1 MVETLHPDVLDRYKR
16 HILMRNIGGIGQKK
30 LFNANILL
38 IGLGGIGSSVIQY
51 LAGAGVGNIGIADQD
66 TIALSNLHRQTIYKN
81 KDIGKKKVEVAA
93 SFVRELN
100 ENIKI
105 DTYDFFIDDH
115 KSAEVISGYDLIL
128 DGTDNV
134 KSRIEI
140 NKACVKYEK
149 PLIFGGVAGWEGTVS
164 FLLKD
169 GGPCYEC
176 IFPNLENS
184 INEFDCNAE
193 GVLGVT
199 TAIVGSYMAAET
211 IKFICN
217 TGKILSNKLLIIDCL
232 NGSFEIFSV
241 KKDYTCLVCNN
252 KNKIS

>member
-1 MVETLHPDVLDRYKR
+1 MVDTLNPDILDRYKR
-16 HILMRNIGGIGQKK
+16 HFLMRNIGGAGQKK

-38 IGLGGIGSSVIQY
+38 IGLGGIGSSVIQC
-51 LAGAGVGNIGIADQD
+51 LAGAGIGKIGIADQD
-66 TIALSNLHRQTIYKN
+66 TVALSNLHRQTIYKY
-81 KDIGKKKVEVAA
+81 KDIGKKKVEVAS
-93 SFVRELN
+93 SFARELN

-105 DTYDFFIDDH
+105 EKYDFFIDNH
-115 KSAEVISGYDLIL
+115 ESAEVISGYDLIL

-184 INEFDCNAE
+184 LSEFDCNAE
-193 GVLGVT
+193 GVLGMT
-199 TAIVGSYMAAET
+199 TAMVGSYMAAET

-217 TGKILSNKLLIIDCL
+217 TGEILSRKLLIIDCL
-232 NGSFEIFSV
+232 NGSFEIFSA
-241 KKDYTCLVCNN
+241 KKDPTCLVCNN
-252 KNKIS
+252 QNKCS